1 MKNYYEILEV
11 DKKASPE
18 VIEKAYKVLVKKYHP
33 DLQNDQNHLR
43 YEEKMK
49 EINEAYAIL
58 SDDYKKNNYDEQL
71 QSTVISVEKYQRLLQ
86 ENRRLKAQLE
96 NISNVNESSTNNN
109 EWKTN
114 NNMQNNNTISR
125 MTQVM
130 KENIKQARE
139 QAYKDAYVQDMKN
152 RGYTIKYQ
160 HDLKYYVKFTGCLV
174 LVFLMFLIIYQIP
187 IIKILVNRLFEENK
201 VIQSLVSIFKT
212 NMK

>member
-160 HDLKYYVKFTGCLV
+160 HDLKYYVKFAGCLI
-174 LVFLMFLIIYQIP
+174 LVFLIFLIIYQIP

-212 NMK
+212 NVK